1 MTKISEMDDL
11 KEELRATQRK
21 RDVKEE
27 IVWGQY
33 KASGFRYILFN
44 VMGYTKRTAHPPEF
58 ENSGPYLR
66 RQV

>member
-27 IVWGQY
+27 IVWG
-33 KASGFRYILFN
+33 
-44 VMGYTKRTAHPPEF
+44 
-58 ENSGPYLR
+58 
-66 RQV
+66 